1 MNVGRYDRNI
11 RLGLGLVLV
20 STSFIML
27 GGLSTNTG
35 LLTIIVGAVL
45 VVTGLTKFC
54 PFYKLLGLSTRRFQ
68 R

>member
-1 MNVGRYDRNI
+1 MNVGRFDRNI

-20 STSFIML
+20 AASFFML
-27 GGLSTNTG
+27 GGPGTTAG

-45 VVTGLTKFC
+45 VVTALTKFC
-54 PFYKLLGLSTRRFQ
+54 PLYKLLGLSTRRSH